1 MQQAL
6 IKTWPVFFGLGMIMI
21 GNGLQ
26 GTLLGV
32 RASIE
37 EFSMFM
43 TGFIMSSYYVGFF
56 IGSLKIPE
64 YVRNVGHIRV
74 FAALA
79 SLASITILIHG
90 IKVDPVTWAIVRA
103 VSGAAF
109 AGLFIVV
116 ESWLND
122 SATNK
127 TRGMMFGF
135 YLVVTYVGMALG
147 QLLLNVAD
155 PSDIELFILTSI
167 LVTLALMPISLSVRP
182 APNVSVSEKIPLSTL
197 WKTSP
202 LGIFGITLIGFAT
215 AALFSIGPIFALEI
229 GLNTSSVTVFM
240 SSFII
245 GGILLQMPVAWLSD
259 RMDRRRI
266 IISLFFA
273 SLLAVIFLIVVVYGQ
288 LPLYWI
294 YGVMIFLGGVSLTI
308 YGQCISHV
316 NDHLQQSQF
325 VGSAAT
331 LLLMNGVGAMFGPLL
346 VSTLM
351 QFFGAA
357 GFLAALV
364 IVFFIMSCFGIYRL
378 RVRASVPINEQ
389 GSTIFTAVP
398 ASIMAVQSTDDIL
411 DGNIHNK

>member
-6 IKTWPVFFGLGMIMI
+6 VKAWPVFFGLGMIMI

-32 RASIE
+32 RARLE
-37 EFSMFM
+37 DFSMLM
-43 TGFIMSSYYVGFF
+43 TGLIMSSYYVGFF

-79 SLASITILIHG
+79 SLASVTVLIHG

-103 VSGAAF
+103 VSGFAF

-122 SATNK
+122 SATNE
-127 TRGMMFGF
+127 TRGMMFGI
-135 YLVVTYVGMALG
+135 YLVVTYVGMVLG
-147 QLLLNVAD
+147 QLLLNVAS
-155 PSDIELFILTSI
+155 PSDIELFVITSI

-182 APNVSVSEKIPLSTL
+182 APDVSVSEKIPFKHI

-202 LGIFGITLIGFAT
+202 LGIFGVTLTGFAT
-215 AALFSIGPIFALEI
+215 AAIFAIGPIFALEI
-229 GLNTSSVTVFM
+229 GLSTSSVAAFM
-240 SSFII
+240 SAYII
-245 GGILLQMPVAWLSD
+245 GGVLLQMPVAWLSD

-266 IISLFFA
+266 IVALFIA
-273 SLLAVIFLIVVVYGQ
+273 SLSTVIILSAVIFGELS
-288 LPLYWI
+288 PYWI
-294 YGVMIFLGGVSLTI
+294 YGFMVILGGVTLTI

-316 NDHLQQSQF
+316 NDQLQPSQF

-331 LLLMNGVGAMFGPLL
+331 LLLMNGIGAMFGPLL
-346 VSTLM
+346 VSSLM
-351 QFFGAA
+351 EVFGAA
-357 GFLAALV
+357 GFLVTLV
-364 IVFFIMSCFGIYRL
+364 LVFLAMSVFGLYRL
-378 RVRASVPINEQ
+378 SARPSVPMDEQ
-389 GSTIFTAVP
+389 GATIFTAVP
-398 ASIMAVQSTDDIL
+398 ASIMAVQSPDDIPEE
-411 DGNIHNK
+411 DEQK